1 MSSAIGLSLQC
12 LVVIKS
18 SHMVKTAGLFK
29 YVWPF
34 CYHQALK
41 GLMDKTGILSYPVKQ
56 LFLRDFGLFS
66 TSSYVAVYLKLLVL
80 FASEFVYE
88 TMTSLLVGLFLT
100 SRYCIC
106 NSSKN
111 AVKGFLMFSG
121 GSKGNIGKKRIK
133 TKLNSIS
140 MLLWWVNDLVVF

>member
-1 MSSAIGLSLQC
+1 MTFLLPPGIKRFNGQDWNFVISSET
-12 LVVIKS
+12 VV
-18 SHMVKTAGLFK
+18 
-29 YVWPF
+29 
-34 CYHQALK
+34 
-41 GLMDKTGILSYPVKQ
+41 
-56 LFLRDFGLFS
+56 
-66 TSSYVAVYLKLLVL
+66 SSYVAVYLKLLVL

-111 AVKGFLMFSG
+111 ALKGFLMFSG

-133 TKLNSIS
+133 TKLNSTSI
-140 MLLWWVNDLVVF
+140 LL